1 MEKSIL
7 HWNGQSSASC
17 GYLQLYLRRCF
28 WKHLKVQPDL
38 SQSCN
43 NNCFFQKSSC
53 SVLWHIWFLTPRFLF
68 FLIKAVKD
76 VFCKVFLTHAST
88 KLYFSAKSMFFYEIS
103 RKKRKSYNP
112 QDHLCK
118 CISRLHEDDL
128 CVSQYDTGFAPMVQ
142 MTDSLFFL
150 QLGWIND
157 KILLYIHDIFRN
169 TPFAA
174 LIRMYHPFRK
184 VWGYYLLSQRAFFLQ
199 ARTQYL
205 FLEICSKKEYETDS
219 VSFVLFIMERFI
231 LFYQS
236 SFSADTNKRYPK
248 EIQSLLLILYSPF

>member
-1 MEKSIL
+1 MEKAIL
-7 HWNGQSSASC
+7 HWNGQSSVSC
-17 GYLQLYLRRCF
+17 GYLQLYLRLCF

-128 CVSQYDTGFAPMVQ
+128 CVSQYDTGFALMVQ
-142 MTDSLFFL
+142 MTDSLFFCSL
-150 QLGWIND
+150 AGSTI
-157 KILLYIHDIFRN
+157 IFSSISMTFSEIRHSPLWFGCITLSERYGVIIFYHKELSFCKRERN
-169 TPFAA
+169 
-174 LIRMYHPFRK
+174 
-184 VWGYYLLSQRAFFLQ
+184 
-199 ARTQYL
+199 
-205 FLEICSKKEYETDS
+205 ICSLKY
-219 VSFVLFIMERFI
+219 VP
-231 LFYQS
+231 
-236 SFSADTNKRYPK
+236 KRSMK
-248 EIQSLLLILYSPF
+248 CSMFLMIRT

>member
-1 MEKSIL
+1 MQMHFPSAWGWSLRIAI
-7 HWNGQSSASC
+7 WYGICTNGSND
-17 GYLQLYLRRCF
+17 R
-28 WKHLKVQPDL
+28 
-38 SQSCN
+38 
-43 NNCFFQKSSC
+43 FF
-53 SVLWHIWFLTPRFLF
+53 I
-68 FLIKAVKD
+68 
-76 VFCKVFLTHAST
+76 
-88 KLYFSAKSMFFYEIS
+88 
-103 RKKRKSYNP
+103 
-112 QDHLCK
+112 
-118 CISRLHEDDL
+118 
-128 CVSQYDTGFAPMVQ
+128 
-142 MTDSLFFL
+142 FL